1 MQIEEGSK
9 KTSDSSVKY
18 AAAAAIR
25 HYYATASHESVAR
38 ARNLSHSPQQDQ
50 TTCGRS
56 ALFTDSTCVS
66 RKPHTAYC
74 ATRRCHEPAAC
85 KCHSHVQRKIAGSG
99 AHADSN
105 RSSRGQQPGLTRGAT
120 GAHTGNNRSSH
131 GEATGQA
138 VKVGPRTSLRKGE
151 AVSRPWTYTAIG
163 ALHGAIQSTPEH
175 YPEMARSK
183 AWRCS
188 LFLSKEL
195 ELLLVY

>member
-1 MQIEEGSK
+1 MRQERIIHRLHMRLAQ
-9 KTSDSSVKY
+9 
-18 AAAAAIR
+18 AAYGILR
-25 HYYATASHESVAR
+25 
-38 ARNLSHSPQQDQ
+38 HSPMSRAGCMQMSF
-50 TTCGRS
+50 TC
-56 ALFTDSTCVS
+56 T
-66 RKPHTAYC
+66 KKN
-74 ATRRCHEPAAC
+74 RR
-85 KCHSHVQRKIAGSG
+85 IW
-99 AHADSN
+99 
-105 RSSRGQQPGLTRGAT
+105 SSRGQQPELARTTTGAHTGSNRGSHGEQPGLTRGAT